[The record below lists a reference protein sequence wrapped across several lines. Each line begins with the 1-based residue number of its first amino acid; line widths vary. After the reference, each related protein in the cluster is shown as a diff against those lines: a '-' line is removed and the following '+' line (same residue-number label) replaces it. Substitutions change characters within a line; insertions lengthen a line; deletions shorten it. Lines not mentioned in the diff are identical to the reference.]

1 MTAHIQNTSG
11 LSTAGLFWFNAG
23 KGRFVSDGTNIVGL
37 LFFELIFL
45 AFRIMFTVRTRGYCR
60 LQLSASRPK

>member
-1 MTAHIQNTSG
+1 MKLRSVTV
-11 LSTAGLFWFNAG
+11 GLFWFNAG

-45 AFRIMFTVRTRGYCR
+45 AFRIMFTVRAHR
-60 LQLSASRPK
+60 LC

>member
-1 MTAHIQNTSG
+1 MLLHI
-11 LSTAGLFWFNAG
+11 STYVRLMKLRSQTVGLFWFNAG

-45 AFRIMFTVRTRGYCR
+45 AFRIMFTVRAHN
-60 LQLSASRPK
+60 SADCS